1 MVAYLSKSN
10 ASEGFNQII
19 NFLNGSSI
27 KYALTVDDA
36 RDAEENVDEVNVGDV
51 AHGEVL
57 TVTKEPS
64 IPSPSPPTSP
74 PQPPQDIP
82 STS

>member
-19 NFLNGSSI
+19 DFLNGSSI
-27 KYALTVDDA
+27 KYALMVDEA
-36 RDAEENVDEVNVGDV
+36 RDAEENVDEVNVGD
-51 AHGEVL
+51 ATHGEVL

-64 IPSPSPPTSP
+64 IPSLTPPTSP
-74 PQPPQDIP
+74 PQPPQDIL